1 MSRPIEVWTKDVCA
15 ALREHWGKMPASRIG
30 KILFARDDAGNV
42 VIAQAHRM
50 QLGEGWRP
58 PLRMDERA
66 IKDRARKA
74 RARAKNPKPV
84 PKVIKKLA
92 PLLSGRTCSYPMG
105 KPGTKGF
112 KRRDLGMMSDEF
124 S

>member
-1 MSRPIEVWTKDVCA
+1 MSRPIEVWTEDVCA

-30 KILFARDDAGNV
+30 KILFGRDDAGNA

-74 RARAKNPKPV
+74 RARAKNPQPV
-84 PKVIKKLA
+84 AKIIAKRA
-92 PLLSGRTCSYPMG
+92 PLLSRQDG
-105 KPGTKGF
+105 
-112 KRRDLGMMSDEF
+112 
-124 S
+124 